1 MIERR
6 GFLKVATM
14 MVGSVLVAKYIEPAI
29 ELIKPEKHTWIEDK
43 GDFYIVRVPEYKTFA
58 KEILD
63 KPTIFLMDHHSTVT
77 QVDVKGYSNI
87 KMSGYCTVTESRFD
101 VSEMITEQERSV
113 LLVNGT
119 GTTNQIHYSHFI
131 CSGKSSA
138 VQYNFD
144 RIKPWDI
151 TT

>member
-14 MVGSVLVAKYIEPAI
+14 MVGSVLVAKYIEPVI

-58 KEILD
+58 KEVLD

-87 KMSGYCTVTESRFD
+87 KMSGCCTVTESRFD
-101 VSEMITEQERSV
+101 ISKMITEQERSV
-113 LLVNGT
+113 VLVDGT
-119 GTTNQIHYSHFI
+119 GSTDKIHYSQFI
-131 CSGKSSA
+131 GNSTSSS
-138 VQYNFD
+138 VLYSVD